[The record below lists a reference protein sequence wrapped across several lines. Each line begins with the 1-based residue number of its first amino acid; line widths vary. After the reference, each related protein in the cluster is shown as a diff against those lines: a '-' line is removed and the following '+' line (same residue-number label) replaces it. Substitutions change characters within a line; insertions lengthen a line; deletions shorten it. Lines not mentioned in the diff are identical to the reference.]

1 MSDYKYHLGIDLH
14 RRTSY
19 WTLMDDERNIL
30 WKKNIETSKKAIEDS
45 LKNIGIDA
53 REIHCALEPVSG
65 WGWYGDI
72 LEEHGVKVNLVDVY
86 KSKLIA
92 GTKLKND
99 KVDSKIL
106 AEMLRSDFLPTAYYA
121 PKETRN
127 LREFVRSRAFLV
139 RLRTRIRN
147 RIHMMLQK
155 QGIICPWTDLF
166 GKAGLLWLKE
176 QKLSEGSLKELSSL
190 LLFFKELTLHIAERD
205 KACLQKV
212 TMSRELKILTSIP
225 GVGAITALTMMAEIG
240 DYKRFSHP
248 NKLASFAGLV
258 ASSYSSGGANRF
270 GHITHR
276 GSVWLRTALVE
287 STGKVSKKWG
297 YLHTFYSILRERK
310 GNKIARVALARKIL
324 TLSWHLVI
332 NDEMF
337 NPLGHRDSVKTEI
350 SHIS

>member
-1 MSDYKYHLGIDLH
+1 
-14 RRTSY
+14 
-19 WTLMDDERNIL
+19 MDDERKIL
-30 WKKNIETSKKAIEDS
+30 WKKNIETSKKAIEGS
-45 LKNIGIDA
+45 LQDMGIPA
-53 REIHCALEPVSG
+53 KEIHCAIEPVSG

-72 LEEHGVKVNLVDVY
+72 LEKKGVKVNLVDVY

-121 PKETRN
+121 PKETRD

-147 RIHMMLQK
+147 RVHMMLQK
-155 QGIICPWTDLF
+155 HGIICPWTDLF
-166 GKAGLLWLKE
+166 GKAGLRWLQD
-176 QKLSEGSLKELSSL
+176 QKLGEGSLTELKSL
-190 LLFFKELTLHIAERD
+190 LLFFRELTLHIVERD
-205 KACLQKV
+205 KACTEKV
-212 TMSRELKILTSIP
+212 TESKELKILTSIP

-258 ASSYSSGGANRF
+258 ASSYSSGGTSRF

-297 YLHTFYSILRERK
+297 YLYDFYTTLRERK
-310 GNKIARVALARKIL
+310 GNKIARVALA
-324 TLSWHLVI
+324 
-332 NDEMF
+332 
-337 NPLGHRDSVKTEI
+337 
-350 SHIS
+350 

>member
-30 WKKNIETSKKAIEDS
+30 WKKNIETSREAIETS
-45 LKNIGIDA
+45 LENIGIDA
-53 REIHCALEPVSG
+53 KEIHCAIEPVSG

-72 LEEHGVKVNLVDVY
+72 LEKNGVKVHLVDVY

-121 PKETRN
+121 PKETRK
-127 LREFVRSRAFLV
+127 LREFVRGRAFLV

-147 RIHMMLQK
+147 RVHMMLQK

-166 GKAGLLWLKE
+166 GKSGLVWLKD
-176 QKLSEGSLKELSSL
+176 QKLESESLKELQSL
-190 LLFFKELTLHIAERD
+190 LIFFKELSLHIIERD

-212 TMSRELKILTSIP
+212 TESRELKILTSIP

-240 DYKRFSHP
+240 EYKRFSHP

-258 ASSYSSGGANRF
+258 ASSYSSGGTNRF

-287 STGKVSKKWG
+287 STGKVSRKWG
-297 YLHTFYSILRERK
+297 YLHTFYTTLRERK
-310 GNKIARVALARKIL
+310 GNKIARVALARRIL
-324 TLSWHLVI
+324 TLSWHLI
-332 NDEMF
+332 MNDEMF
-337 NPLGHRDSVKTEI
+337 NPLGHRDNVKTEI